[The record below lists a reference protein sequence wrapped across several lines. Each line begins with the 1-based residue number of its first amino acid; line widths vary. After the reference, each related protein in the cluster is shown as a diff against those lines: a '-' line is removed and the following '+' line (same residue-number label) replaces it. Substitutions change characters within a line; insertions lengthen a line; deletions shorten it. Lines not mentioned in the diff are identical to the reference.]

1 MCCGSD
7 ELLGMGNAGHGPLL
21 EVAVPNV
28 AETNSD
34 LILSSGG
41 HNFVVLSILSS
52 GDMSY
57 ELDATLILDL
67 CSWKP
72 IIDLYLILLLN
83 SLASEHWPIIYPEHK
98 ELFINIKS
106 HHSYSQTNFLLRSYP
121 LLIMGLPKN
130 LLIPVLEL
138 WQSMSAIVGDLDPYP
153 WVFQFQNAIL
163 GSVWVSATRW
173 LGATLICLRCLY
185 GHKPTQTPQT
195 TWSKRV
201 R

>member
-67 CSWKP
+67 CS
-72 IIDLYLILLLN
+72 
-83 SLASEHWPIIYPEHK
+83 
-98 ELFINIKS
+98 
-106 HHSYSQTNFLLRSYP
+106 
-121 LLIMGLPKN
+121 
-130 LLIPVLEL
+130 
-138 WQSMSAIVGDLDPYP
+138 
-153 WVFQFQNAIL
+153 
-163 GSVWVSATRW
+163 
-173 LGATLICLRCLY
+173 
-185 GHKPTQTPQT
+185 
-195 TWSKRV
+195 
-201 R
+201 